1 MKLFIAL
8 DVRKWSLEMPKAIE
22 LIKYNGLIAVYEV
35 ARLASVTRGV
45 STSSRSKGDLE
56 EP

>member
-1 MKLFIAL
+1 
-8 DVRKWSLEMPKAIE
+8 MPKAIE

-45 STSSRSKGDLE
+45 STSARSKGDLE

>member
-1 MKLFIAL
+1 
-8 DVRKWSLEMPKAIE
+8 MPKAIE